1 MGVVTGR
8 ESEMDVAT
16 GRESRMGVAIWTW
29 A

>member
-16 GRESRMGVAIWTW
+16 GRESRMGVAIWAW